1 MADKSIVVSIRIS
14 DTLNKSLVSIADDY
28 NITLSHL
35 CCAVLTSFVNEY
47 AKSLVDPDPLASEDS
62 SSDQ

>member
-1 MADKSIVVSIRIS
+1 MADKSIVVSIRIT

-35 CCAVLTSFVNEY
+35 CSAVLTSFANEY
-47 AKSLVDPDPLASEDS
+47 AKCLVDPDPLADENS
-62 SSDQ
+62 SPY